1 MAGKTDQAKG
11 RVKKAVAELTDDEDL
26 KREGQIDEAS
36 GKIKEAT
43 EKVADKARAA
53 VRKK

>member
-26 KREGQIDEAS
+26 RREGQIDEAR
-36 GKIKEAT
+36 GKVKEAT

-53 VRKK
+53 VRTK